1 MFFLFN
7 ENIIKINVLISKKN
21 QNKNIL
27 LTISRQIKLVIIN
40 ILSKFYFL
48 KTNY

>member
-40 ILSKFYFL
+40 ILSEFYFL